1 MARKARNNETAAIPL
16 SADFPIQDGGRQP
29 DGVGLLDP
37 LPQIRFKWPQFGGA
51 WFGLVSR
58 YRRIAEVAAH
68 GIARDPNVRA
78 MCRMEWPCRARTLI
92 STVCSVNIDG
102 LEKAAKLASGSVLL
116 RWGGSVLHC
125 C

>member
-1 MARKARNNETAAIPL
+1 M

-51 WFGLVSR
+51 WFTGLVSR

-68 GIARDPNVRA
+68 GIARDPQRA
-78 MCRMEWPCRARTLI
+78 GDVPDGVAL
-92 STVCSVNIDG
+92 SGKNSDFHGLLLVNIDG
-102 LEKAAKLASGSVLL
+102 LEKAAKLAQWISFTSLGWVSFTLL
-116 RWGGSVLHC
+116 LTRNR
-125 C
+125 